1 MAKYYVESGEFKL
14 VCEAH
19 TQRGAALWAVHRCL
33 SQSLPFLG
41 ADESENDLQ
50 PRKRLD
56 AKMQVNEVGF
66 QRGDAKTYDT
76 FELVTEWNHLM
87 VALGRLEEELAARE
101 PVGV

>member
-1 MAKYYVESGEFKL
+1 MAKFYVESGDFRL

-19 TQRGAALWAVHRCL
+19 TQRGAGLWAVHRCL

-41 ADESENDLQ
+41 ADETAIETAEQSRLGSEMTVSEIGF
-50 PRKRLD
+50 KRSD
-56 AKMQVNEVGF
+56 S
-66 QRGDAKTYDT
+66 KTYNT